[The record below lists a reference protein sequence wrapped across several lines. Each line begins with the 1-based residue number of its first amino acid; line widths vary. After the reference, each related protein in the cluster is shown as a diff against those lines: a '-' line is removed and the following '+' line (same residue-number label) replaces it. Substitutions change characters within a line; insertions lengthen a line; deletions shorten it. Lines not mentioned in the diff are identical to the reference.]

1 MKSYACACAASIGVS
16 LVIRKYFEQRAKLLK
31 GSKLI
36 ILNSVSTMF
45 AVATAGYL
53 NAYLMRKSELKT
65 GIDIYDPEEPTKSVG
80 RSVAAAQMAVS
91 QTAFSRCLFAVPIM
105 FPAFVLYG
113 LERVSMMPQGRG
125 LKTMLQMSLFYMKL
139 SIAVPLGTAFYP
151 QIGQIDAS

>member
-1 MKSYACACAASIGVS
+1 
-16 LVIRKYFEQRAKLLK
+16 
-31 GSKLI
+31 
-36 ILNSVSTMF
+36 MF

-65 GIDIYDPEEPTKSVG
+65 GIDVFDPNEPNKSVG

-113 LERVSMMPQGRG
+113 LERASMMPKGKG
-125 LKTMLQMSLFYMKL
+125 LRSLL
-139 SIAVPLGTAFYP
+139 
-151 QIGQIDAS
+151 